1 MVRAGD
7 GILDGADEG
16 FDIVERDGA
25 HGGDLENAVGERA
38 FSAVDD
44 EPAVAEGG
52 AQEVKAGAVGEVDGR
67 NGVRENVVGVEE
79 GQADV
84 FEACSEELGFFC
96 LVGESILHA
105 FFGDHFEGFVEGN
118 KEMDGRGIGG
128 LEFVVGEG
136 EVPCETEII
145 VPHGVVGEF
154 FKFVGFS
161 DDEGEAWG
169 HAEGFSA

>member
-96 LVGESILHA
+96 LVGESICTPSSA
-105 FFGDHFEGFVEGN
+105 
-118 KEMDGRGIGG
+118 
-128 LEFVVGEG
+128 
-136 EVPCETEII
+136 II
-145 VPHGVVGEF
+145 LRASWRAIKRWTAGVLGVWSLSWA
-154 FKFVGFS
+154 K
-161 DDEGEAWG
+161 AKCL
-169 HAEGFSA
+169 ARLR